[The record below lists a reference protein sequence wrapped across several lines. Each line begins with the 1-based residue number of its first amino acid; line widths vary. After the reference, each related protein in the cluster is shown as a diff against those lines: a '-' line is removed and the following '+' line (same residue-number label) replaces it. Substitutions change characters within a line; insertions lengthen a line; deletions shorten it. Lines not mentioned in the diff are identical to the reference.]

1 MATLLGLLSAFCA
14 SSAPTLLGRL
24 EAMLAKMST
33 LVPLPSFSSLMVSAG
48 VAQQEKK
55 NKSKQRIELPLMC
68 MVAVIAGLMLWL
80 CVLKLVPNQVQTH
93 TRANSSMMHCC

>member
-1 MATLLGLLSAFCA
+1 LLGLLSAFCA

-48 VAQQEKK
+48 
-55 NKSKQRIELPLMC
+55 SSSSSSSR
-68 MVAVIAGLMLWL
+68 
-80 CVLKLVPNQVQTH
+80 
-93 TRANSSMMHCC
+93 NSMIGT